1 MARNL
6 PISERQTRAATQR
19 KTPTR
24 TSRKAAATP
33 KRDAARSKRAI
44 LDASLIEFSTYGHA
58 GARIDMIAERA
69 GVSKPLIYSYF
80 GDKDQLYAAA
90 LREAYVQIRQGE
102 RDLHLDHKDPET
114 AIRDLVDFTLR
125 HFQQKPWFISMLN
138 TENLR
143 GGETIRQIKDVGD
156 IQSHLMDELGSLIDR
171 GVAMGVFRPGIAP
184 TDLYIT
190 IASLCYFPISNM
202 HTLRAVFNAPIDEDW
217 LAKRSADIGEMVI
230 RFLRPDPATKPLP
243 RDDLH
248 PSRGANS

>member
-1 MARNL
+1 MARDL
-6 PISERQTRAATQR
+6 PVSERPTRAATQR
-19 KTPTR
+19 KTATR
-24 TSRKAAATP
+24 SPRKQATPSP

-80 GDKDQLYAAA
+80 GDKEALYTAA

-102 RDLHLDHKDPET
+102 RDLDLDHKDPET
-114 AIRDLVDFTLR
+114 AVRDLVDFTLR
-125 HFQQKPWFISMLN
+125 HFQHKPWFISMLN

-143 GGETIRQIKDVGD
+143 GGETIRQIKDAAD
-156 IQSHLMDELGSLIDR
+156 IQSPLMEELRSLLDR
-171 GVAMGVFRPGIAP
+171 GIAMGVFRSGIEP

-202 HTLRAVFNAPIDEDW
+202 HTLRAVFNATIDEAW
-217 LAKRSADIGEMVI
+217 LTKRSADIGEMVI
-230 RFLRPDPATKPLP
+230 RFLRPDPTA
-243 RDDLH
+243 
-248 PSRGANS
+248 